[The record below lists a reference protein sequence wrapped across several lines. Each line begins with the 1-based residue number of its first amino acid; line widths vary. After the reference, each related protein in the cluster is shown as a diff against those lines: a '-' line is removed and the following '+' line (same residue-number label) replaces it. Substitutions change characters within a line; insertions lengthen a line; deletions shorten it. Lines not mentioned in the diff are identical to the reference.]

1 MKRYKMLVGI
11 LLGASMLGLGSL
23 ASPADAKN
31 DMSRALNELAVQQY
45 AQNMAI
51 QQQLV
56 AQQIAAEQQ
65 KMAAMQSSQ
74 WAASQNWW
82 SGTTP
87 YSQRV
92 VPNWNQRRHYR
103 HYNDYF
109 RY

>member
-1 MKRYKMLVGI
+1 MKRDKMLVGI
-11 LLGASMLGLGSL
+11 LLGASVLGLGSL
-23 ASPADAKN
+23 ASPAEAN
-31 DMSRALNELAVQQY
+31 DMNRMLNQMAVQQY
-45 AQNMAI
+45 QQNMAI
-51 QQQLV
+51 QQQMA

-65 KMAAMQSSQ
+65 KMAAMQSNQ

-87 YSQRV
+87 YTQRV
-92 VPNWNQRRHYR
+92 VPNWNQRRNLHR